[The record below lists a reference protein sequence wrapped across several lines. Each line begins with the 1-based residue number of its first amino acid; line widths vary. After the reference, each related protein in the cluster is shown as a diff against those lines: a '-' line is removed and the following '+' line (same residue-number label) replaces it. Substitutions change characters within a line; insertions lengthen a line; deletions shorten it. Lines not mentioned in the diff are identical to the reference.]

1 MMEAGI
7 KKPYGQ
13 QKGRKRTSIR
23 QQSHWS
29 TSRQL
34 MKVVLIFFN
43 YLCFLDH
50 MAYPPRND
58 VRIKRGKRA
67 YNNSFVGY

>member
-7 KKPYGQ
+7 KKLYGQ
-13 QKGRKRTSIR
+13 PRGRKKTLIR
-23 QQSHWS
+23 LQNHWS

-34 MKVVLIFFN
+34 MKVDFIFFN
-43 YLCFLDH
+43 YLKFLDQ

-58 VRIKRGKRA
+58 VRVKRGKRA